1 MDKKRV
7 VNLVI
12 DYYVRQQ
19 KPLGFK
25 PQWPSGRPVYW
36 RDRQGVMNDGMM
48 CSIGLLVDKSR
59 KMEGFLEEVTDS
71 ESVKSVG
78 MRLFRYINMP
88 RTKENLEFLADVQ
101 TIHDQ
106 FAILMEKVSNEEGV
120 VRYNP
125 KVQNHKGKTFVEE
138 MQSLVEKDYSY
149 VNKVEK

>member
-1 MDKKRV
+1 
-7 VNLVI
+7 
-12 DYYVRQQ
+12 
-19 KPLGFK
+19 
-25 PQWPSGRPVYW
+25 
-36 RDRQGVMNDGMM
+36 
-48 CSIGLLVDKSR
+48 
-59 KMEGFLEEVTDS
+59 MEGFLEEVTDS

-101 TIHDQ
+101 TVHDQ